1 MLTLKIKLALFSISW
16 LPVRYC
22 GAVIC
27 GEAKALHMSL
37 GSMISWDTC
46 QRSFWEGKTNIC
58 LVVCEKLYEINLNK
72 SLFTWVPLSLICG
85 CIDKIQKGVLSFFPI
100 ILYPIISYMWFFSYL
115 CNIPP
120 IFKHF
125 RIGWNYDTR
134 LELEESGAFLTF
146 SDAAEEVLWSIP
158 ALPVKL
164 LSEVLG
170 EKEKKKRVD
179 RVVELL
185 KVTDTIVRYQRT

>member
-85 CIDKIQKGVLSFFPI
+85 CIDKIQKGVLSLFPI

-134 LELEESGAFLTF
+134 LELEESGASTSSDVLLKRCYGVFLHF
-146 SDAAEEVLWSIP
+146 QLNFYRRCWG
-158 ALPVKL
+158 KR
-164 LSEVLG
+164 
-170 EKEKKKRVD
+170 KKK
-179 RVVELL
+179 
-185 KVTDTIVRYQRT
+185 KKK

>member
-85 CIDKIQKGVLSFFPI
+85 CIDKIQKGVLGGCDF
-100 ILYPIISYMWFFSYL
+100 FFSYL
-115 CNIPP
+115 CTTPP

-170 EKEKKKRVD
+170 EKKKKKKSR
-179 RVVELL
+179 
-185 KVTDTIVRYQRT
+185 